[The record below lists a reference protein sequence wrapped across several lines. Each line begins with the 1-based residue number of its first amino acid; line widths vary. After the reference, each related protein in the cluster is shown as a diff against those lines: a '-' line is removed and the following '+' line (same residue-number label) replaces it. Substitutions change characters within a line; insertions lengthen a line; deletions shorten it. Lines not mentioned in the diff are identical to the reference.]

1 MINLGLLYPS
11 SSSIDTSTFS
21 VTVKTDKG
29 TYVFPEILE
38 TILRQEQEMKRLPIG
53 KQVYRQLVGLAIDYN
68 KRNIA
73 GWEYQEICNP

>member
-1 MINLGLLYPS
+1 
-11 SSSIDTSTFS
+11 
-21 VTVKTDKG
+21 
-29 TYVFPEILE
+29 
-38 TILRQEQEMKRLPIG
+38 MKRLPIG